1 MVDSCLNRLSGVGT
15 ALVTPFDSKGRIDFH
30 ALERIVE
37 YSLEGGVDF
46 LVALGTTG
54 ESPTLS
60 QGEKV
65 EICKFISQVN
75 AGRVPLVMGMGGN
88 DTQKLLEQIESTD
101 FLDYS
106 YILSVAPYYNKP
118 GQRGLFAHFKAV
130 AEASPVPVI
139 VYNIPSR
146 CGANIEPETILKLA
160 NEVPN
165 IAGVKEASGMLG
177 KIGEI
182 LRSRPSH
189 FSVLSGDDSLT
200 LALVA
205 MGADGVISTGA
216 NLIPREMERIVK
228 GVQTGNLQDARQAN
242 MDMTEMLKMFFEQ
255 GNPAGIKAGL
265 HIMGLCEN
273 QLRLPLVPVT
283 NNLFARMKE
292 EMLRLGMCQPSR
304 FS

>member
-1 MVDSCLNRLSGVGT
+1 MKENKIQKLSGVGT
-15 ALVTPFDSKGRIDFH
+15 ALVTPFDREGGIDVP

-37 YSLEGGVDF
+37 YSIQEGVDF

-54 ESPTLS
+54 ESPTLTDD
-60 QGEKV
+60 EKV
-65 EICKFISQVN
+65 KVCEVVSKVN
-75 AGRVPLVMGMGGN
+75 SGRVPLVMGMGGN
-88 DTQKLLEQIESTD
+88 DTFRLLRQIEKTSFMD
-101 FLDYS
+101 FS

-118 GQRGLFAHFKAV
+118 GQRGLYAHFKAV

-160 NEVPN
+160 WEVPN
-165 IAGVKEASGMLG
+165 IVAVKEASGLLG

-182 LRSRPSH
+182 LRDRPEH

-216 NLIPREMERIVK
+216 NLIPREMSRIVK
-228 GVQTGNLQDARQAN
+228 GVQDGNLQDARQAN
-242 MDMTEMLKMFFEQ
+242 MEMMDMLRMFFEQ
-255 GNPAGIKAGL
+255 GNPSGIKAGL
-265 HIMGLCEN
+265 HIKGFCEN
-273 QLRLPLVPVT
+273 ILRLPLVPVT
-283 NNLFARMKE
+283 RNLYERM
-292 EMLRLGMCQPSR
+292 EMEMKRRGMIEG
-304 FS
+304 

>member
-1 MVDSCLNRLSGVGT
+1 MKENKIQKLSGVGT
-15 ALVTPFDSKGRIDFH
+15 ALVTPFDREGGIDVP

-37 YSLEGGVDF
+37 YSIREGVDF

-54 ESPTLS
+54 ESPTLTDD
-60 QGEKV
+60 EKV
-65 EICKFISQVN
+65 KVCEVVSKVN
-75 AGRVPLVMGMGGN
+75 SGRVPLVMGMGGN
-88 DTQKLLEQIESTD
+88 DTFRLLRQVEKTG
-101 FLDYS
+101 FMDYS

-118 GQRGLFAHFKAV
+118 GQRGLYAHFKAV

-160 NEVPN
+160 WEVPN
-165 IAGVKEASGMLG
+165 IVAVKEASGLLG

-182 LRSRPSH
+182 LRDRPEH

-216 NLIPREMERIVK
+216 NLIPREMSRIVK
-228 GVQTGNLQDARQAN
+228 GVQEGDLKDARQAN
-242 MDMTEMLKMFFEQ
+242 MEMMDMLRMFFEQ
-255 GNPAGIKAGL
+255 GNPSGIKAGL
-265 HIMGLCEN
+265 HIKGFCEN
-273 QLRLPLVPVT
+273 ILRLPLVPVT
-283 NNLFARMKE
+283 RNLYERME
-292 EMLRLGMCQPSR
+292 TEMKRLGMIEE
-304 FS
+304 

>member
-1 MVDSCLNRLSGVGT
+1 MKENKIQKLSGVGT
-15 ALVTPFDSKGRIDFH
+15 ALVTPFDREGGIDVP

-37 YSLEGGVDF
+37 YSIQEGVDF

-54 ESPTLS
+54 ESPTLTDD
-60 QGEKV
+60 EKIKV
-65 EICKFISQVN
+65 CEVVSKVN
-75 AGRVPLVMGMGGN
+75 SGRVPLVMGMGGN
-88 DTQKLLEQIESTD
+88 DTFRLLRQIEKTSFMD
-101 FLDYS
+101 FS

-118 GQRGLFAHFKAV
+118 GQRGLYAHFKAV

-160 NEVPN
+160 WEVPN
-165 IAGVKEASGMLG
+165 IVAVKEASGLLG

-182 LRSRPSH
+182 LRDRPEH

-216 NLIPREMERIVK
+216 NLIPREMSRIVK
-228 GVQTGNLQDARQAN
+228 GVQDGNLQDARQAN
-242 MDMTEMLKMFFEQ
+242 MEMMDMLRMFFEQ
-255 GNPAGIKAGL
+255 GNPSGIKAGL
-265 HIMGLCEN
+265 HIKGFCEN
-273 QLRLPLVPVT
+273 ILRLPLVPVT
-283 NNLFARMKE
+283 RNLYERM
-292 EMLRLGMCQPSR
+292 EMEMKRRGMIEG
-304 FS
+304 